1 MSIYLA
7 EQDLFPGLKEL
18 DLDKPQDADE
28 NYKMIGELNANYG
41 GVGPNRG
48 KFGKDHPRF
57 GKKQSQKCKDAV
69 SKSRKGVKA
78 SDETRAK
85 QREAWK
91 KRKETFISPF
101 FEYHKYKTKY

>member
-1 MSIYLA
+1 MSIYFA

-18 DLDKPQDADE
+18 DLDKPQNADE

-41 GVGPNRG
+41 GV
-48 KFGKDHPRF
+48 DPRF

-101 FEYHKYKTKY
+101 FEYHKYKNKD